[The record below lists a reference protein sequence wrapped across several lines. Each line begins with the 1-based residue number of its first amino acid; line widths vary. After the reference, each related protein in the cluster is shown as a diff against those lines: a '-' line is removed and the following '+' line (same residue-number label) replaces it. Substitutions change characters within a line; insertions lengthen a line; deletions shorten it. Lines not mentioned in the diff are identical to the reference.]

1 MAEYFMKLMVWFNKL
16 SNGAVTLPRKP
27 AKTRVFTG
35 LPSYVIAG
43 CPLLYQA
50 ESHRKQRPLI
60 IWDGLKAYRSKLV
73 RDYLDSTDGHIQID
87 FLPLY
92 SPDFN
97 PVEYLWAWLKRNALA
112 NFAQATSPSCRRLP
126 ATSSKVLSIARISLR
141 LVGSKPVCF
150 SVIKYVK

>member
-1 MAEYFMKLMVWFNKL
+1 MAEYFMKLVVWFNKL
-16 SNGAVTLPRKP
+16 SNGAVTLSRKP
-27 AKTRVFTG
+27 AKTSVFTG

-97 PVEYLWAWLKRNALA
+97 PVEYLWAWLKRNALTNFCPG
-112 NFAQATSPSCRRLP
+112 NFAELQTTARNELKSTQHRPYFIAACWKQAGL
-126 ATSSKVLSIARISLR
+126 
-141 LVGSKPVCF
+141 F
-150 SVIKYVK
+150 

>member
-1 MAEYFMKLMVWFNKL
+1 MAEYFMKLVVWFNKL

-27 AKTRVFTG
+27 AKISVFTG

-112 NFAQATSPSCRRLP
+112 NFCPGNFAELQTTARNELKSTQHRPYFIAACWKQAGL
-126 ATSSKVLSIARISLR
+126 
-141 LVGSKPVCF
+141 F
-150 SVIKYVK
+150 

>member
-1 MAEYFMKLMVWFNKL
+1 MAEYFMKLVVWFNKL

-27 AKTRVFTG
+27 AKTSVFTG

-43 CPLLYQA
+43 CQLLYQA

-73 RDYLDSTDGHIQID
+73 RDYLDSTDGHMQID

-97 PVEYLWAWLKRNALA
+97 PVEYLWARLKRNASPNFYPG
-112 NFAQATSPSCRRLP
+112 NFAELQTTARNELKSAQHRPYFIAACWKQAGL
-126 ATSSKVLSIARISLR
+126 
-141 LVGSKPVCF
+141 F
-150 SVIKYVK
+150 

>member
-97 PVEYLWAWLKRNALA
+97 PVEYLWASLKRNALA
-112 NFAQATSPSCRRLP
+112 NFCPGNFPGNFAELQTTARNELKSAQHRLYI
-126 ATSSKVLSIARISLR
+126 IAACWKQAGL
-141 LVGSKPVCF
+141 F
-150 SVIKYVK
+150 

>member
-1 MAEYFMKLMVWFNKL
+1 LVVWFNKL

-27 AKTRVFTG
+27 AKISVFTG
-35 LPSYVIAG
+35 LPSYVFAG

-60 IWDGLKAYRSKLV
+60 MWDGLKAYRSKLV
-73 RDYLDSTDGHIQID
+73 RDYLDSADGHIQID

-92 SPDFN
+92 LPDFN

-112 NFAQATSPSCRRLP
+112 NFCPGNFAELQTTARNELKSTQHRPYLFHCGLLEASRF
-126 ATSSKVLSIARISLR
+126 VLVS
-141 LVGSKPVCF
+141 
-150 SVIKYVK
+150 